1 MAGPTLY
8 CTLADVIALV
18 SLDAQ
23 ARLATDA
30 GVQQPLADKG
40 DGSQVTFNTPF
51 QLATT
56 ITTLVGGA
64 LTANTLIPG
73 GATNGNDQVTFAT
86 HPANNA
92 LITAAADAKAINIS
106 VVDACRLLASNR
118 IKGSLAGYL
127 PADDAPFP
135 PEVQAVLQPLAVF
148 FTRWYLRSRRGMNEY
163 DPIIEEYKSA
173 DRWLLAVAKGQIALP
188 SSAVVVTSARPL
200 ISPVYAEPSV
210 FEAPGTNPPNYG
222 PYSF

>member
-8 CTLADVIALV
+8 CTLADVLALV

-30 GVQQPLADKG
+30 GVQQPLAAKG
-40 DGSQVTFNTPF
+40 DGHTVTFDTPF

-56 ITTLVGGA
+56 ITTLVVGA
-64 LTANTLIPG
+64 LTANTLVPG
-73 GATNGNDQVTFAT
+73 GATNGNDQVTFASA
-86 HPANNA
+86 PASNA
-92 LITAAADAKAINIS
+92 LITAAADSKAINIA

-135 PEVQAVLQPLAVF
+135 AEVAAVLQPLAVF

-173 DRWLLAVAKGQIALP
+173 DRWLLSVAKGQISLP
-188 SSAVVVTSARPL
+188 VSAVTVTSARPAV
-200 ISPVYAEPSV
+200 SPIYAEPSV
-210 FEAPGTNPPNYG
+210 FEPPGTNPTNYG
-222 PYSF
+222 PY